1 MNPTLKLATI
11 VLIALEISFTQ
22 VWSVNVCLIIVGL
35 AILLET
41 HVRLRTLLWL
51 TIVPLFFAS
60 SLVWSLMLRG
70 NATNH
75 FLLVLFTRTFVYV
88 YLGATFTQTTT
99 TLELT
104 RSLEQNAKLPSKFAY
119 GFLAAFNL
127 FPKIRAEVA
136 TVRAAA
142 LMRGQVLHVWSPQ
155 LYFKVILTA
164 MTWSE
169 QLADAMTSHG
179 YVEGAP
185 RTYAVTVPLHL
196 KDWLYFIGS
205 LILVQIGLVI
215 GLP

>member
-1 MNPTLKLATI
+1 MNPTLKLAVI
-11 VLIALEISFTQ
+11 VLIALEVSFTQ
-22 VWSVNVCLIIVGL
+22 VWTVNVALIVVGL
-35 AILLET
+35 VILLLA
-41 HVRLRTLLWL
+41 HIRLRTLLWL
-51 TIVPLFFAS
+51 TAVPLFFAS
-60 SLVWSLMLRG
+60 ALVWSLMLRG
-70 NATNH
+70 NASPH
-75 FLLVLFTRTFVYV
+75 FLIVLFTRMFVYV
-88 YLGATFTQTTT
+88 YLGATFTQTTAP
-99 TLELT
+99 LDLT

-185 RTYAVTVPLHL
+185 RTYALTIPLRSR
-196 KDWLYFIGS
+196 DWVYFVGS
-205 LILVQIGLVI
+205 LALAQVGLCL

>member
-1 MNPTLKLATI
+1 MNPTLKLAVI
-11 VLIALEISFTQ
+11 VLIALEVSFTQ
-22 VWSVNVCLIIVGL
+22 VWAVNVALIVIGLII
-35 AILLET
+35 LLVA
-41 HVRLRTLLWL
+41 HIRLRTLLWL
-51 TIVPLFFAS
+51 TVVPLFFAS
-60 SLVWSLMLRG
+60 ALVWSLMLRG
-70 NATNH
+70 NATSH
-75 FLLVLFTRTFVYV
+75 FLIVLFTRMFVYV
-88 YLGATFTQTTT
+88 YLGATFTQTTAP
-99 TLELT
+99 LELT

-185 RTYAVTVPLHL
+185 RTYALTIPL
-196 KDWLYFIGS
+196 KPRDWVYFTGS
-205 LILVQIGLVI
+205 LVLVQVGLFL